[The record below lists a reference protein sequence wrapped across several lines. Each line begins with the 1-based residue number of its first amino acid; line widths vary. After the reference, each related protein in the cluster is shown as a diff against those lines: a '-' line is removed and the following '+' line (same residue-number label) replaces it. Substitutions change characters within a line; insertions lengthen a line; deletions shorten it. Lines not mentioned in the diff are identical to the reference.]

1 MAQQRKRSE
10 AQTVGRRSRKSDVD
24 YAAAARR
31 WAENSKDGRKP
42 TMKDVAALAGVSK
55 KTVSR
60 VINNSPLVNDATR
73 KGIQGL
79 IEEIGYQPDPQA
91 RGLASRHSFLVGM
104 IYDNPTPQ
112 YVVNIQLGILD
123 VLRNTGFELVVHP
136 CDRRSDTFIE
146 DARKFIEVQNLYG
159 VILTPSVSEDERLA
173 EVIRELGCAYIR
185 IASVALDME
194 RRMIVTNDRVG
205 SREAARHLAKQG
217 HTRIAV
223 LTGRRSFRS
232 SHERRAGF
240 EEGLAEFGVELPA
253 EYILQGDYTFESG
266 FALGSQVLDLDPA
279 PSAVFASNDE
289 MAAGVLQALHVA
301 GQTPPDS
308 LSVVGF
314 DDFETATRVWPRLTT
329 VRTPAREIGTLA
341 AERLFEF
348 DDDTVTGGTN
358 QTTPRLIER
367 DSTRIPPKPTT

>member
-1 MAQQRKRSE
+1 
-10 AQTVGRRSRKSDVD
+10 
-24 YAAAARR
+24 
-31 WAENSKDGRKP
+31 
-42 TMKDVAALAGVSK
+42 
-55 KTVSR
+55 
-60 VINNSPLVNDATR
+60 
-73 KGIQGL
+73 
-79 IEEIGYQPDPQA
+79 
-91 RGLASRHSFLVGM
+91 M

-136 CDRRSDTFIE
+136 CDRRSDSFIE
-146 DARKFIEVQNLYG
+146 DAREFIEVQKLYG

-173 EVIRELGCAYIR
+173 EILREIGCAYIR
-185 IASVALDME
+185 IASIALDMDH
-194 RRMIVTNDRVG
+194 RMIVTNDRVG
-205 SREAARHLAKQG
+205 AREAARHLAKQG

-223 LTGRRSFRS
+223 VAGRRSFRS
-232 SHERRAGF
+232 AYERRTGF
-240 EEGLAEFGVELPA
+240 EEGLAEFGITMPPHYV
-253 EYILQGDYTFESG
+253 LQGDYTFESG
-266 FALGSQVLDLDPA
+266 LALGAQILDLDP
-279 PSAVFASNDE
+279 PPTAVFASNDE

-348 DDDTVTGGTN
+348 HASEAKRGGPN
-358 QTTPRLIER
+358 QTTPAFGRARFNASRARSLT
-367 DSTRIPPKPTT
+367 TR

>member
-1 MAQQRKRSE
+1 M
-10 AQTVGRRSRKSDVD
+10 GRNSRKSEID
-24 YAAAARR
+24 YTAAGRK
-31 WAENSKDGRKP
+31 WLEGNKDGRKP
-42 TMKDVAALAGVSK
+42 TMKDVAELAGVSK

-60 VINNSPLVNDATR
+60 VINDSPLVNAATR

-79 IEEIGYQPDPQA
+79 IKDIGYRPDPQA
-91 RGLASRHSFLVGM
+91 RGLAFRRSYLVGM

-112 YVVNIQLGILD
+112 YVVSIQLGILD
-123 VLRNTGFELVVHP
+123 VLRNTGYELVVHP

-146 DARKFIEVQNLYG
+146 DARRFIEVQKLYG

-173 EVIRELGCAYIR
+173 EVLREVGCAYIR

-194 RRMIVTNDRVG
+194 RRMIVTNDRMG
-205 SREAARHLAKQG
+205 AREAARHLAKQG
-217 HTRIAV
+217 HTRIA
-223 LTGRRSFRS
+223 LIAGRRSFRS
-232 SHERRAGF
+232 AHERRAGF
-240 EEGLAEFGVELPA
+240 EEGLAEFGISIPSEFV
-253 EYILQGDYTFESG
+253 LQGDYTFASG
-266 FALGSQVLDLDPA
+266 LALGAEVLDLDPA
-279 PSAVFASNDE
+279 PTAVFASNDE

-301 GQTPPDS
+301 GQTPPDA

-348 DDDTVTGGTN
+348 DSDETEKGGRN
-358 QTTPRLIER
+358 ETTPRLIER
-367 DSTRIPPKPTT
+367 DSTRIPQKP

>member
-1 MAQQRKRSE
+1 MAHRRESNV
-10 AQTVGRRSRKSDVD
+10 AQTVGRNSRKSKVD
-24 YAAAARR
+24 YKAASRK
-31 WAENSKDGRKP
+31 WIESNKGGRKP
-42 TMKDVAALAGVSK
+42 TINDVAELAGVSK

-60 VINNSPLVNDATR
+60 VINDSPLVNEATR

-79 IEEIGYQPDPQA
+79 IKDIGYRPDPQA
-91 RGLASRHSFLVGM
+91 RGLAFRRSYLVGM

-123 VLRNTGFELVVHP
+123 VLRGTGFELVVHP
-136 CDRRSDTFIE
+136 CDRKSDTFIE
-146 DARKFIEVQNLYG
+146 DARRFIEVQKLHG

-173 EVIRELGCAYIR
+173 EVLREIGCAYIR

-194 RRMIVTNDRVG
+194 RRMIVTNDRTG
-205 SREAARHLAKQG
+205 SREAARHLAKLG
-217 HTRIAV
+217 HKRIA
-223 LTGRRSFRS
+223 LIQGRKSFRS
-232 SHERRAGF
+232 THERRTGF
-240 EEGLAEFGVELPA
+240 EEGLAEFGISIPP
-253 EYILQGDYTFESG
+253 EYVLQGDYTFESG
-266 FALGSQVLDLDPA
+266 LAIGAEILDLDP
-279 PSAVFASNDE
+279 PPTAVFAANDE
-289 MAAGVLQALHVA
+289 MAAGVMQALHVA
-301 GQTPPDS
+301 GQTPPDA

-348 DDDTVTGGTN
+348 DDDENQQGGPN

-367 DSTRIPPKPTT
+367 DSTRKPHQ

>member
-1 MAQQRKRSE
+1 MAHRRKPNVARS
-10 AQTVGRRSRKSDVD
+10 VGRNSRKSEID
-24 YAAAARR
+24 YAAAGRK
-31 WAENSKDGRKP
+31 WTDGNKDGRKP
-42 TMKDVAALAGVSK
+42 TIKDVAELAGVSK

-60 VINNSPLVNDATR
+60 VINDSPLVNEATR
-73 KGIQGL
+73 EGIQGL
-79 IEEIGYQPDPQA
+79 IKDIGYRPDPQA
-91 RGLASRHSFLVGM
+91 RGLASRSSYLVGM

-136 CDRRSDTFIE
+136 CDRKSDTFIE
-146 DARKFIEVQNLYG
+146 DARQFIEVQKLYG

-173 EVIRELGCAYIR
+173 EVLREVGCAYIR

-205 SREAARHLAKQG
+205 AREAARHLAKQG

-223 LTGRRSFRS
+223 IAGRRSFRS
-232 SHERRAGF
+232 AHERRAGF
-240 EEGLAEFGVELPA
+240 EEGLAEFGISIPS
-253 EYILQGDYTFESG
+253 EYVLQGDYTFESG
-266 FALGSQVLDLDPA
+266 FALGADVLDLDP
-279 PSAVFASNDE
+279 PPTAVFAANDE

-301 GQTPPDS
+301 GQTPPES

-348 DDDTVTGGTN
+348 DEDESVKGGPN
-358 QTTPRLIER
+358 ETTPRLIER
-367 DSTRIPPKPTT
+367 DSTRAQQKS

>member
-1 MAQQRKRSE
+1 MAHQRE
-10 AQTVGRRSRKSDVD
+10 PNVVQPVGRKSRKSEVD
-24 YAAAARR
+24 YTAAARE
-31 WAENSKDGRKP
+31 WLESNKDGRRP
-42 TMKDVAALAGVSK
+42 AMKDVARLAGVSK

-60 VINNSPLVNDATR
+60 VINDSPLVNEATR

-79 IEEIGYQPDPQA
+79 INDIGYRPDPQA
-91 RGLASRHSFLVGM
+91 RGLASRRSYLVGM

-136 CDRRSDTFIE
+136 CDRKSDTFIE
-146 DARKFIEVQNLYG
+146 DARRFIEVQKLYG

-205 SREAARHLAKQG
+205 AREAARHLAKQG
-217 HTRIAV
+217 HTRIA
-223 LTGRRSFRS
+223 LIAGRRSFRS
-232 SHERRAGF
+232 AHERRVGF
-240 EEGLAEFGVELPA
+240 EEGLAEFGISVPD
-253 EYILQGDYTFESG
+253 EYVLQGDYTFESG
-266 FALGSQVLDLDPA
+266 LARGAEVLDLDP
-279 PSAVFASNDE
+279 PPTAVFASNDE

-314 DDFETATRVWPRLTT
+314 DDFETSTRVWPRLTT

-348 DDDTVTGGTN
+348 DDEKAVGGPN
-358 QTTPRLIER
+358 ETTPRLIER
-367 DSTRIPPKPTT
+367 DSTRKPRKS

>member
-1 MAQQRKRSE
+1 MAHQRKPRLVQSM
-10 AQTVGRRSRKSDVD
+10 GRNSKKSNID
-24 YAAAARR
+24 YAAAARL
-31 WAENSKDGRKP
+31 WLEKNKGGRKP
-42 TMKDVAALAGVSK
+42 TIKDVAELARVSK

-60 VINNSPLVNDATR
+60 VINDSPLVNTATR
-73 KGIQGL
+73 KGIKGL
-79 IEEIGYQPDPQA
+79 IQDIGYRPDPQA
-91 RGLASRHSFLVGM
+91 RGLAFRRSYLVGM

-123 VLRNTGFELVVHP
+123 VLRNTGYELVVHP
-136 CDRRSDTFIE
+136 CDRKSETFID
-146 DARKFIEVQNLYG
+146 DARKFIELQKLYG

-173 EVIRELGCAYIR
+173 EVLRELGCAYIR
-185 IASVALDME
+185 IASIDLDME

-205 SREAARHLAKQG
+205 ARQAARHLAKLG
-217 HTRIAV
+217 HERIAIIA
-223 LTGRRSFRS
+223 GRRSFRS
-232 SHERRAGF
+232 AHERRAGF
-240 EEGLAEFGVELPA
+240 EEGLAEFGISIPP

-266 FALGSQVLDLDPA
+266 LARGADILDLDPA
-279 PSAVFASNDE
+279 PTAVFASNDE
-289 MAAGVLQALHVA
+289 MAAGVMQALHVA
-301 GQTPPDS
+301 GQTPPNS

-348 DDDTVTGGTN
+348 NGDEGVKGGPN

-367 DSTRIPPKPTT
+367 DSTRAPKDN

>member
-1 MAQQRKRSE
+1 M
-10 AQTVGRRSRKSDVD
+10 GRTSRKANID
-24 YAAAARR
+24 YSAAGRK
-31 WAENSKDGRKP
+31 WVENNKDGRKP
-42 TMKDVAALAGVSK
+42 TIRDVAELAGVSK

-60 VINNSPLVNDATR
+60 VINNSPLVNEATR

-79 IEEIGYQPDPQA
+79 IKDIGYRPDPQA
-91 RGLASRHSFLVGM
+91 RGLAFRSSYLVGM

-123 VLRNTGFELVVHP
+123 VLRNTEFELVVHP
-136 CDRRSDTFIE
+136 CERKSDTFIE
-146 DARKFIEVQNLYG
+146 DARKFIEVQKLHG

-173 EVIRELGCAYIR
+173 EVLRELGCAYIR

-194 RRMIVTNDRVG
+194 RRMIVTNDRIG
-205 SREAARHLAKQG
+205 AREAARHLAKQG
-217 HTRIAV
+217 HTKIA
-223 LTGRRSFRS
+223 LIAGRRSFRS
-232 SHERRAGF
+232 AHERRAGF
-240 EEGLAEFGVELPA
+240 EEGLAEFGISVPT
-253 EYILQGDYTFESG
+253 EYVLQGDYTFESG
-266 FALGSQVLDLDPA
+266 LALGAELLDLDP
-279 PSAVFASNDE
+279 PPTAVFASNDE

-314 DDFETATRVWPRLTT
+314 DDFETSTRVWPRLTT
-329 VRTPAREIGTLA
+329 VRTPAREIGMLA

-348 DDDTVTGGTN
+348 DEESPKGGPN

-367 DSTRIPPKPTT
+367 DSTRRQSKP